1 MNGPGPIKVAISNAK
16 ARKEEKQRASEQGYK
31 YNRNIIHDAGEGK
44 SRMIKGSVAAAAKG
58 KVDEAKQGLKKV
70 STSVKQG
77 IEKKVDR
84 MQDAKNARKAM
95 QAGESRG
102 RKASDSMGTA
112 KEKKTNEIIQRSKKG
127 FVTGGTKKMDTG
139 GAKRKASANRAI
151 RKQSARSMKNRAS

>member
-1 MNGPGPIKVAISNAK
+1 MNGPGPIKVAVSNIK
-16 ARKEEKQRASEQGYK
+16 ARKEEKQRAAEQGYK

-70 STSVKQG
+70 STSVKQS

-112 KEKKTNEIIQRSKKG
+112 KQKKSNEIIQKGRKG
-127 FVTGGTKKMDTG
+127 FVTGGTKKTSSG
-139 GAKRKASANRAI
+139 NRSVKRQAV
-151 RKQSARSMKNRAS
+151 RSMKNRVS

>member
-1 MNGPGPIKVAISNAK
+1 MNGPGPIKVAISNVK
-16 ARKEEKQRASEQGYK
+16 ARKEEKQRAAEQGYK

-44 SRMIKGSVAAAAKG
+44 SRMIKGSVAAAAKD
-58 KVDEAKQGLKKV
+58 KVDQAKQGLKKV

-102 RKASDSMGTA
+102 RKASDNMGTA
-112 KEKKTNEIIQRSKKG
+112 KQKKSNEIIQKGKKG
-127 FVTGGTKKMDTG
+127 FVTGGSKKASSQNRSVKKQ
-139 GAKRKASANRAI
+139 AKRSKGNRV
-151 RKQSARSMKNRAS
+151 S